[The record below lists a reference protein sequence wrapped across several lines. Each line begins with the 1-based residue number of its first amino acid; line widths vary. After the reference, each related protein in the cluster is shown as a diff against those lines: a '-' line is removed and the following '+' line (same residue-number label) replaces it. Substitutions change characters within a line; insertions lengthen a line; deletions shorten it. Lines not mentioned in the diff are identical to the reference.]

1 MSQEETTRTNLAK
14 QREVALVFWR
24 SYSNPALTEIRFTDE
39 GNKPGFGAP
48 WSANAVV
55 TVGGREFNE
64 ILGAEV
70 WGGDPLPQTPS
81 GSTAGPIAITFS
93 DGTQELVR

>member
-1 MSQEETTRTNLAK
+1 MSQEETEQANLAN
-14 QREVALVFWR
+14 QRKVALVFWR
-24 SYSNPALTEIRFTDE
+24 DYANPALTAIRFTDE

-55 TVGGREFNE
+55 TVGGIDYNE

-70 WGGDPLPQTPS
+70 WGGDPLPTPAP
-81 GSTAGPIAITFS
+81 GSTTGPVTVTYS
-93 DGTQELVR
+93 NGTQELVQ

>member
-1 MSQEETTRTNLAK
+1 MSQDETTETNLAN
-14 QREVALVFWR
+14 QRKVALIFWR
-24 SYSNPALTEIRFTDE
+24 DYANPALTNIRFTDE

-55 TVGGREFNE
+55 TVGGQGFNE

-70 WGGDPLPQTPS
+70 WGGDPLPAPAH
-81 GSTAGPIAITFS
+81 GSTVGPITVTYS
-93 DGTQELVR
+93 DGTQELVQ